1 MLLNNCTATTS
12 TKNISSNSLD
22 NPFINKGFSLI
33 YNDKF
38 YYDKVISKKIDER
51 SLIIFQKNLK
61 KNTIVKITNILNNKS
76 IIGTVGSNADYP
88 LFNNAVLSLRIADE
102 IGLNENEPY
111 VEILEVLE
119 DAIFV
124 AKRAKTFEEE
134 KKVAD
139 KAPVNNINI
148 SDLNTKQTNTK
159 NELNKNFSYEI
170 KIADFYFNDTA
181 SLLINRIVKE
191 TLIKDAKIKKINEK
205 KYRVYAGPFNNINS
219 LQKSFNDI
227 SILEFEN
234 IEIIKKMIKLR
245 LITLLLTLLLTANA
259 NAAFDVKARTAILQ
273 DYLSGEILF
282 EKDADKSIYPASMTK
297 IMTAIIA
304 FDLIRSGD
312 LNLDEKFLIS
322 ENAWRLSSAGYS
334 SMFIMVGDEVSV
346 ENLLRGIIVA
356 SGNDAC
362 VSLAEGIAGTE
373 DEFAV
378 MMTAKAKEIGMDN
391 TNFANSSGINN
402 TENVSTVRDI
412 MIMSRYL
419 IKEFPEE
426 YKYFAEKEFTWD
438 RTGGDPITQGNRN
451 PLLYKS
457 LGADG
462 IKTGY
467 LAVEK
472 YSLASSV
479 ERNGRRLIAVGS
491 GFNTKNDRSRESAKL
506 LTWGLTNFDLVE
518 ITRANTPIEDI
529 GVWLGKKDT
538 VKTYIKNDIYKTI
551 PKAKKRLLKLSLNYN
566 GPIQAPI
573 KKDDILGKLKLTY
586 NGDLIEEYDLLA
598 YEDVKKLN
606 VFSRLMKSINF
617 LIWGDV

>member
-1 MLLNNCTATTS
+1 
-12 TKNISSNSLD
+12 
-22 NPFINKGFSLI
+22 
-33 YNDKF
+33 
-38 YYDKVISKKIDER
+38 
-51 SLIIFQKNLK
+51 
-61 KNTIVKITNILNNKS
+61 
-76 IIGTVGSNADYP
+76 
-88 LFNNAVLSLRIADE
+88 
-102 IGLNENEPY
+102 
-111 VEILEVLE
+111 
-119 DAIFV
+119 
-124 AKRAKTFEEE
+124 
-134 KKVAD
+134 
-139 KAPVNNINI
+139 
-148 SDLNTKQTNTK
+148 
-159 NELNKNFSYEI
+159 
-170 KIADFYFNDTA
+170 
-181 SLLINRIVKE
+181 
-191 TLIKDAKIKKINEK
+191 
-205 KYRVYAGPFNNINS
+205 
-219 LQKSFNDI
+219 
-227 SILEFEN
+227 
-234 IEIIKKMIKLR
+234 MIKLR
-245 LITLLLTLLLTANA
+245 LITILLTLLLTANA

-297 IMTAIIA
+297 IMTTIIA

-312 LNLDEKFLIS
+312 LSLDEKFLVS

-378 MMTAKAKEIGMDN
+378 MMTAKAKEIGMNN

-491 GFNTKNDRSRESAKL
+491 GFNTKKDRSRESAKL

-518 ITRANTPIEDI
+518 ITKANTPIEDI
-529 GVWLGKKDT
+529 DVWLGKKDT

-551 PKAKKRLLKLSLNYN
+551 PKAKKRLLKVSLNYN

-573 KKDDILGKLKLTY
+573 KKDDILGKLKLTF
-586 NGDLIEEYDLLA
+586 NGELIEEYDLLA
-598 YEDVKKLN
+598 YEDIKKLN